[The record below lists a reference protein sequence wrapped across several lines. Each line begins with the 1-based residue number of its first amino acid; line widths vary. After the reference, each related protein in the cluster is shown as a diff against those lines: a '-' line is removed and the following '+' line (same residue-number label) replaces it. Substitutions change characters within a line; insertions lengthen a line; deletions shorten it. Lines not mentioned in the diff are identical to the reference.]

1 MGILG
6 PLGTEREKAV
16 SPLLGGP
23 VGQSRSGRS
32 LEEGGEISCPLIQGT
47 REGGGEAALGRP
59 AVQAERGQ

>member
-47 REGGGEAALGRP
+47 REGGREAALGRP